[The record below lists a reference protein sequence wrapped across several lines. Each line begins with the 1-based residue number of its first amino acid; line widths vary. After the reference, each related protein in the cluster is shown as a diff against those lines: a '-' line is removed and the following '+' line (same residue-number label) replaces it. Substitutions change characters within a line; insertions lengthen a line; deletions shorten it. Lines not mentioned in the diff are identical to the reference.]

1 MRHIPRAAAH
11 YIQLVVLSPPT
22 LSHCSPH
29 ACYVSREIKI
39 LSNTSTLNSGICP
52 QIAKLSNLFT

>member
-22 LSHCSPH
+22 LSHCSLH
-29 ACYVSREIKI
+29 ACYVSREIK
-39 LSNTSTLNSGICP
+39 LYQTP
-52 QIAKLSNLFT
+52 QL